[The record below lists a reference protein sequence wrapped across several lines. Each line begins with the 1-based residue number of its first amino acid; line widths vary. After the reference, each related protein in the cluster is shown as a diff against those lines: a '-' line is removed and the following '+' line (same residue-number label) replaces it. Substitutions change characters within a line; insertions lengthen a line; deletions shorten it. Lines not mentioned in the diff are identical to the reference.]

1 MSRDRFQSLARVAW
15 LPFALAVILFIAYLV
30 ANNLLGSEYER
41 IATNMFVLVV
51 VVVGL
56 QIFSGNSGVLS
67 FGHVA
72 FMAIGAYVSALLT
85 IPAELKAATF
95 TEMPSFLHWILST
108 NVGFVPAVLIGGICA
123 AIFAILAAPPIVRL
137 AGVPAGIAT
146 LALLVIVYTFTI
158 QTNSITRG
166 TSTMIGVPESTTM
179 TNAFIWSILAVIV
192 AVIYQGIRAGMRLRA
207 SRENFSAARSV
218 GVRPAWDRSLAWV
231 MSGFVAGVGG
241 GLYGHYIVA
250 FSAEDF
256 YFTMTFTIVLMLVLG
271 GMTSVSGA
279 VVGVIFVTVLEEVLR
294 KVETGPLNSSLPGF
308 SQLCMAIALI
318 LVLIL
323 RPRGLT
329 GGHEIPWPG
338 DWKGPGGMLRR
349 LRGGRDVP
357 AAQKEGAIGK
367 GAPPQVAPPP
377 PAAES

>member
-1 MSRDRFQSLARVAW
+1 
-15 LPFALAVILFIAYLV
+15 
-30 ANNLLGSEYER
+30 
-41 IATNMFVLVV
+41 
-51 VVVGL
+51 
-56 QIFSGNSGVLS
+56 
-67 FGHVA
+67 
-72 FMAIGAYVSALLT
+72 
-85 IPAELKAATF
+85 
-95 TEMPSFLHWILST
+95 
-108 NVGFVPAVLIGGICA
+108 
-123 AIFAILAAPPIVRL
+123 
-137 AGVPAGIAT
+137 
-146 LALLVIVYTFTI
+146 
-158 QTNSITRG
+158 
-166 TSTMIGVPESTTM
+166 
-179 TNAFIWSILAVIV
+179 
-192 AVIYQGIRAGMRLRA
+192 
-207 SRENFSAARSV
+207 
-218 GVRPAWDRSLAWV
+218 
-231 MSGFVAGVGG
+231 
-241 GLYGHYIVA
+241 
-250 FSAEDF
+250 
-256 YFTMTFTIVLMLVLG
+256 
-271 GMTSVSGA
+271 